1 MKKILT
7 AACVLAVSASFA
19 STAVAEEGACKKLSE
34 GIKVLCGDEIHAA
47 YAADPAPPTDA
58 ECAEFMA
65 AVDKVVADH
74 PGASEEEMVTFLVD
88 VCLAIGEAAK
98 K

>member
-7 AACVLAVSASFA
+7 VAFTLIAGISFA
-19 STAVAEEGACKKLSE
+19 STAMAAEGDCQKLSD
-34 GIKVLCGDEIHAA
+34 GIKALCGDEIHAA
-47 YAADPAPPTDA
+47 YAADPVPPTDA
-58 ECAEFMA
+58 ECGEFMA
-65 AVDKVVADH
+65 AVDKVIADH
-74 PGASEEEMVTFLVD
+74 PGATEEELVTFLVD